1 MDLLVFALLLLV
13 LLCVLLGAGL
23 WISMSLAAVGY
34 VAMAHVHPSP
44 GLFLASAYWESTGSW
59 TLAALPMFVWMGE
72 ILFRTRLSE
81 ELFNGLSPWV
91 RWLPG
96 RLLHVNILACGIFGS
111 VSGSS
116 AATCATVSKIALP
129 ELKRRGYD
137 ERVAVG
143 SLATSGTLGI
153 LIPPSIIMVV
163 YAVAAEVSI
172 VRVFIAGC
180 LPGLIVMALFSA
192 YIAVWALLNPSKQPV
207 REPAMPFMEKLRQSA
222 QLIPCAILIIVVIG
236 TMFVGWATA
245 TEAAAFGVLG
255 SLLMALGRRVGYGV
269 LALGLALG
277 VSGMIAWHQALAFV
291 FFAVLGIAAGE
302 RILTWR
308 NFIESITGATRLS
321 CMIMFILAGAAFLTK
336 AMALTGIP
344 AALAQGVAALNLGPY
359 GLIAILTIVYVLL
372 GTALDGVSM
381 IVLTTSIVIPLVQHA
396 GFDLV
401 WFGIFIV
408 LLVEI
413 AEITPPVGFNLFVMQ
428 TMTGMEQ
435 TEVAKA
441 SLPFFL
447 MLVVTV
453 VLITL
458 FPATLVTG
466 LPEWLLA
473 R

>member
-1 MDLLVFALLLLV
+1 MELLSFALLLLI
-13 LLCVLLGAGL
+13 LLCVLLGTGL
-23 WISMSLAAVGY
+23 WIPMSLAVVGY
-34 VAMAHVHPSP
+34 IAMMAVHPQP
-44 GLFLASAYWESTGSW
+44 GLFLASSMWESTGSW

-72 ILFRTRLSE
+72 ILFRTKLSE

-129 ELKRRGYD
+129 ELRRRGYH
-137 ERVAVG
+137 EGVAIG
-143 SLATSGTLGI
+143 SLATAGTLGI
-153 LIPPSIIMVV
+153 MIPPSIIMVV

-172 VRVFIAGC
+172 VRVFIAGMI
-180 LPGLIVMALFSA
+180 PGILVMVLFSA
-192 YIAVWALLNPSKQPV
+192 YIAIWAMLNPDKQPAK
-207 REPAMPFMEKLRQSA
+207 EPALSFREKMRASA
-222 QLIPCAILIIVVIG
+222 QLIPCTILIIAVIG

-255 SLLMALGRRVGYGV
+255 ALI
-269 LALGLALG
+269 LA
-277 VSGMIAWHQALAFV
+277 
-291 FFAVLGIAAGE
+291 AVT
-302 RILTWR
+302 RTLTWQS
-308 NFIESITGATRLS
+308 FKESLMGATRLS

-344 AALAQGVAALNLGPY
+344 SALASGVEALNLGPL
-359 GLIAILTIVYVLL
+359 GIIAILTVVYLIL

-381 IVLTTSIVIPLVQHA
+381 IVLTTSIVVPMVQAA

-413 AEITPPVGFNLFVMQ
+413 AEITPPLGFNLFVMQ
-428 TMTGMEQ
+428 TMTGKEQ
-435 TEVAKA
+435 TEVAWA

-447 MLVVTV
+447 MLVLTV

-458 FPATLVTG
+458 FPVTLVTG

>member
-1 MDLLVFALLLLV
+1 MDHITLSLLLLTV
-13 LLCVLLGAGL
+13 LCLLLGSGL
-23 WISMSLAAVGY
+23 WIALALAGTGY
-34 VAMAHVHPSP
+34 IAMLMVNPTP

-72 ILFRTRLSE
+72 ILFRTKLSE
-81 ELFNGLSPWV
+81 ELFNGLAPWV
-91 RWLPG
+91 RRIPG

-116 AATCATVSKIALP
+116 AATCATVSRIALP
-129 ELKRRGYD
+129 ELQRRGYD
-137 ERVAVG
+137 EKIAIG
-143 SLATSGTLGI
+143 SLATAGTLGI
-153 LIPPSIIMVV
+153 MIPPSIIMVI

-180 LPGLIVMALFSA
+180 LPGLLVMLLFSG
-192 YIAVWALLNPSKQPV
+192 YIIVWALLNPSKQPPP
-207 REPAMPFMEKLRQSA
+207 EPRLSFMAKLRASS
-222 QLIPCAILIIVVIG
+222 QLIPCGLLIIGVIG
-236 TMFVGWATA
+236 TMFIGWATA

-255 SLLMALGRRVGYGV
+255 SLI
-269 LALGLALG
+269 LAGLTGTLTFR
-277 VSGMIAWHQALAFV
+277 SFFESLA
-291 FFAVLGIAAGE
+291 A
-302 RILTWR
+302 
-308 NFIESITGATRLS
+308 ATRLS
-321 CMIMFILAGAAFLTK
+321 CMILFILAGAAFLTK

-344 AALAQGVAALNLGPY
+344 TALAQQVAAAGLGPY
-359 GLIAILTIVYVLL
+359 AIIAILTGVYVIL
-372 GTALDGVSM
+372 GMALDGVSM
-381 IVLTTSIVIPLVQHA
+381 IVLTTSVVIPIVQQA

-413 AEITPPVGFNLFVMQ
+413 AEITPPLGFNLFVMQ
-428 TMTGMEQ
+428 TMTGKEQ
-435 TEVAKA
+435 TEVAWA

-447 MLVVTV
+447 MLVLTV

-458 FPATLVTG
+458 FPVTLVTG

>member
-1 MDLLVFALLLLV
+1 MELLELALGLLI
-13 LLCVLLGAGL
+13 LLCLLLGAGL
-23 WISMSLAAVGY
+23 WISMSLALVGW
-34 VAMAHVHPSP
+34 VAMTYTGQPA
-44 GLFLASAYWESTGSW
+44 GQYLASAFWEATGSW

-72 ILFRTRLSE
+72 ILFRTKLSE
-81 ELFNGLSPWV
+81 ELFNGLAPWV
-91 RWLPG
+91 RRIPG

-137 ERVAVG
+137 ENIAIG

-180 LPGLIVMALFSA
+180 LPGLIVMALFSL
-192 YIAVWALLNPSKQPV
+192 YIIVWALLNPSKQPPM
-207 REPAMPFMEKLRQSA
+207 EPAVSFWEKMKQSA
-222 QLIPCAILIIVVIG
+222 QLIPCAILIIAVIG

-255 SLLMALGRRVGYGV
+255 SLI
-269 LALGLALG
+269 LAAVTGTL
-277 VSGMIAWHQALAFV
+277 SWTSFV
-291 FFAVLGIAAGE
+291 
-302 RILTWR
+302 
-308 NFIESITGATRLS
+308 ESLKGATRLS

-336 AMALTGIP
+336 SMALTGIP
-344 AALAQGVAALNLGPY
+344 AALADGVATLNLGPY
-359 GLIAILTIVYVLL
+359 GLIAVLTAVYVIL

-381 IVLTTSIVIPLVQHA
+381 IVLTTSIVIPLVQKA

-428 TMTGMEQ
+428 TMTGKEQ

-441 SLPFFL
+441 SMPFFL
-447 MLVVTV
+447 MLVLTV
-453 VLITL
+453 VLITV
-458 FPATLVTG
+458 FPQTLVTD
-466 LPEWLLA
+466 LPDYLL
-473 R
+473 RR

>member
-1 MDLLVFALLLLV
+1 MDLLSFALLLLI
-13 LLCVLLGAGL
+13 LLCVLLGTGL
-23 WISMSLAAVGY
+23 WIPMSLAVVGY
-34 VAMAHVHPSP
+34 IAMMAVHPQP
-44 GLFLASAYWESTGSW
+44 GLFLASSMWESTGSW

-72 ILFRTRLSE
+72 ILVRTKLSE

-129 ELKRRGYD
+129 ELRRRGYD
-137 ERVAVG
+137 EGVAVG
-143 SLATSGTLGI
+143 SLATAGTLGI
-153 LIPPSIIMVV
+153 MIPPSIIMVV

-172 VRVFIAGC
+172 VRVFIAGMI
-180 LPGLIVMALFSA
+180 PGILVMVLFSA
-192 YIAVWALLNPSKQPV
+192 YIAIWAVLNPDKQPAK
-207 REPAMPFMEKLRQSA
+207 EPALSFREKMRASA
-222 QLIPCAILIIVVIG
+222 QLIPCAILIIAVIG
-236 TMFVGWATA
+236 TMFIGWATA
-245 TEAAAFGVLG
+245 TEAAGFGVLG
-255 SLLMALGRRVGYGV
+255 SLI
-269 LALGLALG
+269 LA
-277 VSGMIAWHQALAFV
+277 
-291 FFAVLGIAAGE
+291 AVT
-302 RILTWR
+302 RTLTW
-308 NFIESITGATRLS
+308 ESFKESLMGATRLS

-344 AALAQGVAALNLGPY
+344 TALAAGVQTLNLGPF
-359 GLIAILTIVYVLL
+359 GIIAILTVVYLIL

-381 IVLTTSIVIPLVQHA
+381 IVLTTSIVVPMVQAA

-413 AEITPPVGFNLFVMQ
+413 AEITPPLGFNLFVMQ
-428 TMTGMEQ
+428 TMTGKEQ
-435 TEVAKA
+435 TEVAWA

-447 MLVVTV
+447 MLVLTV

-458 FPATLVTG
+458 FPVTLVTG

>member
-1 MDLLVFALLLLV
+1 MDLLTLALLLLV
-13 LLCVLLGAGL
+13 LLCMLLGAGL
-23 WISMSLAAVGY
+23 WISMSLAAVGWL
-34 VAMAHVHPSP
+34 AMSQVHPTP
-44 GLFLASAYWESTGSW
+44 GLFLASAYWEATGSW

-72 ILFRTRLSE
+72 ILFRTKLSE

-91 RWLPG
+91 RRIPG
-96 RLLHVNILACGIFGS
+96 GLLHVNILACGIFGS

-137 ERVAVG
+137 ERVAIG
-143 SLATSGTLGI
+143 SLATAGTLGI
-153 LIPPSIIMVV
+153 MIPPSIIMVV

-172 VRVFIAGC
+172 VRVFIAGMI
-180 LPGLIVMALFSA
+180 PGLIVMALFSL
-192 YIAVWALLNPSKQPV
+192 YIIVWAILNPKKQPPA
-207 REPAMPFMEKLRQSA
+207 EPRVSFAEKMRQSA
-222 QLIPCAILIIVVIG
+222 QLIPCAILIIAVIG

-255 SLLMALGRRVGYGV
+255 SLI
-269 LALGLALG
+269 LA
-277 VSGMIAWHQALAFV
+277 
-291 FFAVLGIAAGE
+291 AVT
-302 RILTWR
+302 RTLTWQ
-308 NFIESITGATRLS
+308 NFKDSLYGATRLS

-344 AALAQGVAALNLGPY
+344 AALAAGVAGLGLGPY
-359 GLIAILTIVYVLL
+359 GIIAILTLVYVIL

-381 IVLTTSIVIPLVQHA
+381 IVLTTSIVIPMVQAA

-413 AEITPPVGFNLFVMQ
+413 AEITPPLGFNLFVMQ
-428 TMTGMEQ
+428 TMTGKEQ
-435 TEVAKA
+435 TEVAA
-441 SLPFFL
+441 AALPFFL

-453 VLITL
+453 VLITV
-458 FPATLVTG
+458 FPVTLVTG

>member
-1 MDLLVFALLLLV
+1 MDLLSFALLLLI
-13 LLCVLLGAGL
+13 LLCVLLGTGL
-23 WISMSLAAVGY
+23 WIPMSLAVVGY
-34 VAMAHVHPSP
+34 IAMMAVHPQP
-44 GLFLASAYWESTGSW
+44 GLFLASSMWESTGSW

-72 ILFRTRLSE
+72 ILFRTKLSE

-129 ELKRRGYD
+129 DLRRRGYD
-137 ERVAVG
+137 EGVAVG
-143 SLATSGTLGI
+143 SLATAGTLGI
-153 LIPPSIIMVV
+153 MIPPSIIMVV

-172 VRVFIAGC
+172 VRVFIAGMI
-180 LPGLIVMALFSA
+180 PGILVMVLFSA
-192 YIAVWALLNPSKQPV
+192 YIAIWAVLNPDKQPAK
-207 REPAMPFMEKLRQSA
+207 EPALSFREKMRASA
-222 QLIPCAILIIVVIG
+222 QLIPCAILIIAVIG

-255 SLLMALGRRVGYGV
+255 ALI
-269 LALGLALG
+269 LA
-277 VSGMIAWHQALAFV
+277 
-291 FFAVLGIAAGE
+291 AVT
-302 RILTWR
+302 RTLTWQS
-308 NFIESITGATRLS
+308 FKESLMGATRLS

-344 AALAQGVAALNLGPY
+344 TALAAGVQTLNLGPF
-359 GLIAILTIVYVLL
+359 GIIAILTVVYLIL

-381 IVLTTSIVIPLVQHA
+381 IVLTTSIVVPMVQAA

-413 AEITPPVGFNLFVMQ
+413 AEITPPLGFNLFVMQ
-428 TMTGMEQ
+428 TMTGKEQ
-435 TEVAKA
+435 TEVAWA

-447 MLVVTV
+447 MLVLTV

-458 FPATLVTG
+458 FPVTLVTG

>member
-1 MDLLVFALLLLV
+1 MELLSFALLLLI
-13 LLCVLLGAGL
+13 LLCVLLGTGL
-23 WISMSLAAVGY
+23 WIPMSLAVVGY
-34 VAMAHVHPSP
+34 IAMMAVHPQP
-44 GLFLASAYWESTGSW
+44 GLFLASSMWESTGSW

-72 ILFRTRLSE
+72 ILFRTKLSE

-129 ELKRRGYD
+129 ELRRRGYD
-137 ERVAVG
+137 EGVAIG
-143 SLATSGTLGI
+143 SLATAGTLGI
-153 LIPPSIIMVV
+153 MIPPSIIMVV

-172 VRVFIAGC
+172 VRVFIAGMI
-180 LPGLIVMALFSA
+180 PGILVMVLFSA
-192 YIAVWALLNPSKQPV
+192 YIAIWAVLNPDKQPAK
-207 REPAMPFMEKLRQSA
+207 EPALSFREKMRASA
-222 QLIPCAILIIVVIG
+222 QLIPCAILIIAVIG
-236 TMFVGWATA
+236 TMFIGWATA
-245 TEAAAFGVLG
+245 TEAAGFGVLG
-255 SLLMALGRRVGYGV
+255 SLI
-269 LALGLALG
+269 LA
-277 VSGMIAWHQALAFV
+277 
-291 FFAVLGIAAGE
+291 AVT
-302 RILTWR
+302 RSLTWQS
-308 NFIESITGATRLS
+308 FKESLMGATRLS

-344 AALAQGVAALNLGPY
+344 SALASGVEALNLGPL
-359 GLIAILTIVYVLL
+359 GIIAILTVVYLIL

-381 IVLTTSIVIPLVQHA
+381 IVLTTSIVVPMVQTA

-413 AEITPPVGFNLFVMQ
+413 AEITPPLGFNLFVMQ
-428 TMTGMEQ
+428 TMTGKEQ
-435 TEVAKA
+435 TEVAWA

-447 MLVVTV
+447 MLVLTV

-458 FPATLVTG
+458 FPVTLVTG

>member
-1 MDLLVFALLLLV
+1 MDLLTLALLLLV
-13 LLCVLLGAGL
+13 LLCLLLGAGL
-23 WISMSLAAVGY
+23 WISMSLAAVGW
-34 VAMAHVHPSP
+34 VAMNVVSDTP
-44 GLFLASAYWESTGSW
+44 GLFLAGAMWEATGSW
-59 TLAALPMFVWMGE
+59 TLAALPMFIWMGE

-91 RWLPG
+91 RRIPG

-129 ELKRRGYD
+129 ELRRRGYD
-137 ERVAVG
+137 ERVAIG
-143 SLATSGTLGI
+143 SLATAGTLGI
-153 LIPPSIIMVV
+153 MIPPSIIMVV

-172 VRVFIAGC
+172 VRVFIAGMI
-180 LPGLIVMALFSA
+180 PGLMVMGLFSL
-192 YIAVWALLNPSKQPV
+192 YIIVWAILNPSKQPEA
-207 REPAMPFMEKLRQSA
+207 EPRMSLLEKLRRSA
-222 QLIPCAILIIVVIG
+222 QLIPCALLIMATIG
-236 TMFVGWATA
+236 SMFVGWATA

-255 SLLMALGRRVGYGV
+255 SLI
-269 LALGLALG
+269 LAGLTRSL
-277 VSGMIAWHQALAFV
+277 SW
-291 FFAVLGIAAGE
+291 E
-302 RILTWR
+302 
-308 NFIESITGATRLS
+308 NFRESLLGATRLS

-344 AALAQGVAALNLGPY
+344 AALAAAVSAAELGPY
-359 GLIAILTIVYVLL
+359 GIIAILVVVYVVL
-372 GTALDGVSM
+372 GTALDGISM
-381 IVLTTSIVIPLVQHA
+381 IVLTTSIVVPMVQAA

-428 TMTGMEQ
+428 TMTGKDQ
-435 TEVAKA
+435 GEVALA

-447 MLVVTV
+447 MLVLTV

-458 FPATLVTG
+458 FPVTLVTG
-466 LPEWLLA
+466 LPEFLLA
-473 R
+473 RQ